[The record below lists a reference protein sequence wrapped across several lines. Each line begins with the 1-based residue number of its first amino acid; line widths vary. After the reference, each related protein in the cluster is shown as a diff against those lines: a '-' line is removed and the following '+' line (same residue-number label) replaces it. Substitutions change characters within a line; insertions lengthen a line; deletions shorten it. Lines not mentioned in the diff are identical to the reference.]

1 MLLRLILLHRCQHYY
16 FHNYILPIAPANIQF
31 KTRRLQKKKQKP
43 KCEKEK
49 KKKLDKEDA
58 LTYTVCST
66 LVCRYYWLGDEN
78 LYQRA
83 VNAQFPYGYEYLGN
97 TTRLVITPLTDRYTT
112 NASALSS

>member
-1 MLLRLILLHRCQHYY
+1 MR
-16 FHNYILPIAPANIQF
+16 
-31 KTRRLQKKKQKP
+31 
-43 KCEKEK
+43 K
-49 KKKLDKEDA
+49 KKKKKKRDKEDA

-112 NASALSS
+112 NASALSSKFRLPELRPHKLSIFSDHHMALC